1 MFKSSFTCERRACLK
16 KKYSY
21 TSFFPLL
28 IQTSLHKMTCNL
40 ENSKSRNLSGEFIS
54 QKEE

>member
-16 KKYSY
+16 KKNSY